1 MAELAFGA
9 VRSLLGLLREE
20 AQQLTRVGDDVRFI
34 QEEMESMESFLQYLA
49 ETTPTSGEHK
59 PPVRT
64 WMKQVRDLAFD
75 CSNCVDL
82 YVRQGR
88 GQLAARD
95 SGGGRLAGLLRS
107 LWSTSFLTA
116 LLAQRDAAAQIQQLK
131 ARVRDVGER
140 RQRYGVELPAMVESD
155 DKQQVKSTNQVPKQQ
170 PALIIQLP
178 MSKKTDDNTDA
189 GSGGME
195 GAVSA
200 AAGDIKDA
208 GPGGTEVARLSTQS
222 AGDDEG
228 GDHEWGARP
237 IMAVSHDF
245 IRATLGFSEPNI
257 LEENTKKLVE
267 LLTSQPQHG
276 STVPPGVHADNR
288 QKEAAAAKQNRP
300 WPPPLENIIFI
311 AAPEKEDGGDL
322 VRQVLRDPK
331 VSTVFKKVIWL
342 RLDFGFLFALLN
354 FYEQILQKG
363 GLWFILRFLLDDLFP
378 KEAGKDMKKKD
389 KWDEAKIAEEISKRK
404 GLKDTASLFVIEG
417 SVATGR
423 LWDLIKEALG
433 KFGCTPG
440 SAAIVIVT
448 DMANADELR
457 RERGISASWPLVIHS
472 LVDYWSTKAL
482 AVLDRNR
489 LKTDYLQKNIR
500 SILRQIQDHCKPQG
514 FCIKMFVHY
523 LSANPN
529 RSKDEL
535 DELLIRTLVSTGNL
549 PPDDSDATE
558 IREANGKMLLKFCY
572 NDLPRAYRNC
582 MLYLAIFPP
591 DRTIWRS
598 RLVMR
603 WIIEGLI
610 TGRDMRRAVLRAER
624 CFDTLV
630 SRWFVCPADITAAR
644 EVRTCTIQH
653 QLIQELINDGAK
665 EEQFLDPRLSRHLA
679 QHFSVHSDL
688 QLRRSNT
695 IEDFMLNLGK
705 KSRRSMVSRA
715 QLTLVKVI
723 DLEDCKYLK
732 SPVSRKDSKNMRLY
746 LKNICSNM
754 LLLKYLSIRNT
765 DVDKLPQNINNLLH
779 LEILDIRQTRL
790 PSDATK
796 DIMLPKLKCLLAGHT
811 QTATTGMAEK
821 HVPSVQIPSKISAMP
836 NMEVLSHVN
845 SLYDADVL
853 KHIGHLWQLR
863 KLGAVINGNLKD
875 WLNAIGDLNECLRS
889 LSIHIENRSDRDVA
903 QAAEEQRINPDTS
916 FHLELL
922 ERLSISGSTSRE
934 LLPLFFK
941 DDHHKLIAKVTLR
954 DTLLDN
960 STLEAYLKKLSG
972 LQRIKLRYR
981 SYTQRELTF
990 NSHVLPKLKFL
1001 IVECSTITSI
1011 KFHSD
1016 AAPKLEKIVWSFT
1029 KMESL
1034 SGIKNLPVLK
1044 ELMLKG
1050 DENIVL
1056 DQMSKDIADQLS
1068 KDIAEHPNFPVL
1080 IHNPPQN

>member
-34 QEEMESMESFLQYLA
+34 QEEMESMESFLRHLA
-49 ETTPTSGEHK
+49 ETTPPSGEHG

-75 CSNCVDL
+75 CSNCIDL
-82 YVRQGR
+82 YVRKGR
-88 GQLAARD
+88 GQLVAHD
-95 SGGGRLAGLLRS
+95 GGGGRLVALLRS

-116 LLAQRDAAAQIQQLK
+116 LLAQRDAAAQLRQLK
-131 ARVRDVGER
+131 VRARDVSER
-140 RQRYGVELPAMVESD
+140 RQRYGVELPGMPGSD
-155 DKQQVKSTNQVPKQQ
+155 AKQLVKSISQALKQQ
-170 PALIIQLP
+170 PAFFIQLP
-178 MSKKTDDNTDA
+178 MSEKTDNNTDP
-189 GSGGME
+189 GSGGTE
-195 GAVSA
+195 EAVSVA
-200 AAGDIKDA
+200 MGNSKDV
-208 GPGGTEVARLSTQS
+208 GSGGTEVARLSTQT

-228 GDHEWGARP
+228 GDHECRARP
-237 IMAVSHDF
+237 INIMAVSHDF
-245 IRATLGFSEPNI
+245 MRSTLGFSEPNI

-267 LLTSQPQHG
+267 LLTGHPKY
-276 STVPPGVHADNR
+276 DNH
-288 QKEAAAAKQNRP
+288 QEEAAAAKQNRP
-300 WPPPLENIIFI
+300 WHPLDNIIFI
-311 AAPEKEDGGDL
+311 AAPDKEDGGG
-322 VRQVLRDPK
+322 RQALGDPVVSAAFK
-331 VSTVFKKVIWL
+331 VTWL
-342 RLDFGFLFALLN
+342 QLDFGLLFALLN
-354 FYEQILQKG
+354 FYEQILKKG
-363 GLWFILRFLLDDLFP
+363 GLWFMLRFLLDDLFP
-378 KEAGKDMKKKD
+378 DEASKDMEEKD
-389 KWDEAKIAEEISKRK
+389 NWDEAKIAEEISRRK
-404 GLKDTASLFVIEG
+404 GLKGAASLFVIEG
-417 SVATGR
+417 SAASGR

-433 KFGCTPG
+433 KFDCAPG

-448 DMANADELR
+448 DMAHADELR
-457 RERGISASWPLVIHS
+457 RERGVVASQPLVIHS
-472 LVDYWSTKAL
+472 LVEYWSTKAL
-482 AVLDRNR
+482 AVLDRSR
-489 LKTDYLQKNIR
+489 LKTDYLRRNMR
-500 SILRQIQDHCKPQG
+500 SILRQIQECCKPQA

-523 LSANPN
+523 LCANPN
-529 RSKDEL
+529 RTKEEL
-535 DELLIRTLVSTGNL
+535 DELLVRTLVSTGSL

-572 NDLPRAYRNC
+572 NDLPRANQNC
-582 MLYLAIFPP
+582 LLYLAIFPP
-591 DRTIWRS
+591 GRTIWRS

-603 WIIEGLI
+603 WIVEGLI
-610 TGRDMRRAVLRAER
+610 AGRDMRRAVLRAER

-630 SRWFVCPADITAAR
+630 SRWFVCPADITDAR

-653 QLIQELINDGAK
+653 KLIQGLINDGAK

-679 QHFSVHSDL
+679 QHFSVHSNL
-688 QLRRSNT
+688 RLRRSDT
-695 IEDFMLNLGK
+695 IQDFMLNLVK
-705 KSRRSMVSRA
+705 KGRRSMFSPA
-715 QLTLVKVI
+715 QLNLIKVI
-723 DLEDCKYLK
+723 DLEDCTYLK
-732 SPVSRKDSKNMRLY
+732 NPVPRKDSKNMRLY

-765 DVDKLPQNINNLLH
+765 DVDKLPKNINNLLH
-779 LEILDIRQTRL
+779 LEILDIRQTRV
-790 PSDATK
+790 PYDATK

-811 QTATTGMAEK
+811 QTTSTRMADK
-821 HVPSVQIPSKISAMP
+821 HVPSVQIPRKISAMP

-845 SLYDADVL
+845 ASHDADVL

-875 WLNAIGDLNECLRS
+875 WLKAIGDLNECLQS
-889 LSIHIENRSDRDVA
+889 LSIHIEKQSSGDVA
-903 QAAEEQRINPDTS
+903 QAAEEQHINPDTS

-941 DDHHKLIAKVTLR
+941 DDRHKLIAKVTLR
-954 DTLLDN
+954 DTLLDH
-960 STLEAYLKKLSG
+960 STLEEHLKKLSG
-972 LQRIKLRYR
+972 LQRIKLRFK

-1044 ELMLKG
+1044 ELVLKG
-1050 DENIVL
+1050 DGNIIQ
-1056 DQMSKDIADQLS
+1056 DQVSKDIADQLS

-1080 IHNPPQN
+1080 IRNPPQN

>member
-9 VRSLLGLLREE
+9 VRSLLSLLREE

-49 ETTPTSGEHK
+49 ETTPPSGEHR

-82 YVRQGR
+82 YVRKGR
-88 GQLAARD
+88 GQLAAHQ
-95 SGGGRLAGLLRS
+95 GGSSRSLTGLLRS

-116 LLAQRDAAAQIQQLK
+116 LLAQRDAAARIPQLK
-131 ARVRDVGER
+131 ARARDVGER
-140 RQRYGVELPAMVESD
+140 RQRYGVELPAMAESG
-155 DKQQVKSTNQVPKQQ
+155 KQQEKSTNQVPKQQ
-170 PALIIQLP
+170 HALIIQLP
-178 MSKKTDDNTDA
+178 MSKKTDDNTDPGSA
-189 GSGGME
+189 GTE
-195 GAVSA
+195 GAVSTA
-200 AAGDIKDA
+200 MGDNKDA
-208 GPGGTEVARLSTQS
+208 RSGGIEAARLSTQTV
-222 AGDDEG
+222 GDDE

-257 LEENTKKLVE
+257 LEENTKKLIE

-276 STVPPGVHADNR
+276 STGNPGVHDNNS
-288 QKEAAAAKQNRP
+288 QEEAAAAKQNGP
-300 WPPPLENIIFI
+300 WPPLDNIIFI
-311 AAPEKEDGGDL
+311 AAPDKEDGGDL
-322 VRQVLRDPK
+322 VRKALGDPIMGM
-331 VSTVFKKVIWL
+331 VFKKVIWL
-342 RLDFGFLFALLN
+342 RLDFGLLFALLN

-363 GLWFILRFLLDDLFP
+363 SLWFILRFLLDDLFP
-378 KEAGKDMKKKD
+378 EEASKNMVQKDE
-389 KWDEAKIAEEISKRK
+389 WDEAKIAEEISKRK
-404 GLKDTASLFVIEG
+404 ELKGATSLFIIEG
-417 SVATGR
+417 SVASGR

-433 KFGCTPG
+433 KLGCAPG
-440 SAAIVIVT
+440 SAAIVIIT
-448 DMANADELR
+448 DMTNADELR

-472 LVDYWSTKAL
+472 LVDYWYTKVL
-482 AVLDRNR
+482 AVLDRTR
-489 LKTDYLQKNIR
+489 LKTDYLQKNMR
-500 SILRQIQDHCKPQG
+500 SILRLIQDCCKPQA

-523 LSANPN
+523 LCANPN
-529 RSKDEL
+529 RSKEEL
-535 DELLIRTLVSTGNL
+535 DELLIRMLVSTGNL

-582 MLYLAIFPP
+582 LLYLAIFPP

-610 TGRDMRRAVLRAER
+610 TGRDMRRAVLQAER

-630 SRWFVCPADITAAR
+630 SRWFVFPADITAAR
-644 EVRTCTIQH
+644 EVRTCTVQH
-653 QLIQELINDGAK
+653 KLIQGLINDGAK

-688 QLRRSNT
+688 RLRRSDT
-695 IEDFMLNLGK
+695 IQDFMLNLGK
-705 KSRRSMVSRA
+705 KGRRSMVCQA
-715 QLTLVKVI
+715 QLNLIKVI

-732 SPVSRKDSKNMRLY
+732 NPVSKEDSKNLRLY
-746 LKNICSNM
+746 LKNICINM

-765 DVDKLPQNINNLLH
+765 DVDKLPKNINNLLH
-779 LEILDIRQTRL
+779 LEILDIRQTRV

-796 DIMLPKLKCLLAGHT
+796 EIVLPKLKCLLAGHT
-811 QTATTGMAEK
+811 QTASTGITEK

-845 SLYDADVL
+845 TSHDADVL
-853 KHIGHLWQLR
+853 KHIGQQWQLR

-889 LSIHIENRSDRDVA
+889 LSIHIKNISARDVA
-903 QAAEEQRINPDTS
+903 QAAEEQCINPDTS

-941 DDHHKLIAKVTLR
+941 DDHQKLIAKLTLR
-954 DTLLDN
+954 DTLLDH
-960 STLEAYLKKLSG
+960 STLEAHLKKLSG
-972 LQRIKLRYR
+972 LQRIKLRYK

-990 NSHVLPKLKFL
+990 KSHVLPKLKFL

-1034 SGIKNLPVLK
+1034 SGINQLPVLK
-1044 ELMLKG
+1044 ELVLKG
-1050 DENIVL
+1050 DENNLL
-1056 DQMSKDIADQLS
+1056 DQMSKDIVDQLS
-1068 KDIAEHPNFPVL
+1068 KDTAEHPNFPIL
-1080 IHNPPQN
+1080 ICNPSQN

>member
-9 VRSLLGLLREE
+9 VRSLLSLLREE

-49 ETTPTSGEHK
+49 ETTPPSGEHR

-75 CSNCVDL
+75 CSNCIDL
-82 YVRQGR
+82 YVRKGR

-95 SGGGRLAGLLRS
+95 GGGSRSLTGLLRS

-116 LLAQRDAAAQIQQLK
+116 LLAQRDAAARIRQLK
-131 ARVRDVGER
+131 ARARDVGER
-140 RQRYGVELPAMVESD
+140 RQRYGVELPAMAESD
-155 DKQQVKSTNQVPKQQ
+155 NKQRVKSTNQVTKQQ

-178 MSKKTDDNTDA
+178 MHKKADDNTDP
-189 GSGGME
+189 GSGGMQ

-200 AAGDIKDA
+200 TTGDIKDA
-208 GPGGTEVARLSTQS
+208 GSGETEAARLSTQT

-245 IRATLGFSEPNI
+245 IRATLGFSEPNM
-257 LEENTKKLVE
+257 LENTKKLVE

-276 STVPPGVHADNR
+276 SIGNPGVHDDNR
-288 QKEAAAAKQNRP
+288 LEEAASAKHNRP
-300 WPPPLENIIFI
+300 WPPPLDNIIFVG
-311 AAPEKEDGGDL
+311 APDKDDGSDL
-322 VRQVLRDPK
+322 VRQLLRDPI
-331 VSTVFKKVIWL
+331 VSTVFKNVIWL
-342 RLDFGFLFALLN
+342 RLDFVLLFALLN

-378 KEAGKDMKKKD
+378 EEASKDMKEKD
-389 KWDEAKIAEEISKRK
+389 EWGEAKIAEEIRKRK
-404 GLKDTASLFVIEG
+404 GLNGTASLFVLEG
-417 SVATGR
+417 SFATGR

-433 KFGCTPG
+433 KFGCAPG
-440 SAAIVIVT
+440 SAAIVITT

-457 RERGISASWPLVIHS
+457 RERGISTSWPLVIHS

-482 AVLDRNR
+482 AVLDRTR
-489 LKTDYLQKNIR
+489 LKTDYLQKNMR
-500 SILRQIQDHCKPQG
+500 SILHQIQDCCKPKA

-523 LSANPN
+523 LCANPN
-529 RSKDEL
+529 RSKEEL
-535 DELLIRTLVSTGNL
+535 DELLVRTLVSTGNL

-572 NDLPRAYRNC
+572 NDLPRDYRNC
-582 MLYLAIFPP
+582 LLYLAIFPP

-610 TGRDMRRAVLRAER
+610 SGRDMRRAVLRAER

-630 SRWFVCPADITAAR
+630 SRWFVFPADITAAR
-644 EVRTCTIQH
+644 DVRTCTIQH
-653 QLIQELINDGAK
+653 KLIQGLINDGAK

-688 QLRRSNT
+688 RLRRSDT
-695 IEDFMLNLGK
+695 IQDFMLNLGK
-705 KSRRSMVSRA
+705 KGHRSMVCQA
-715 QLTLVKVI
+715 QLNLIKVI

-732 SPVSRKDSKNMRLY
+732 NPVSKEDSKNLRLY

-765 DVDKLPQNINNLLH
+765 DVDKLPKNINNLLH
-779 LEILDIRQTRL
+779 LEILDIRQTRV

-796 DIMLPKLKCLLAGHT
+796 EIVLPKLKCLLAGHT
-811 QTATTGMAEK
+811 QTASTGITEK

-845 SLYDADVL
+845 TSHDADVL
-853 KHIGHLWQLR
+853 KHIGQQWQLR
-863 KLGAVINGNLKD
+863 KIGAVINGDLKD

-889 LSIHIENRSDRDVA
+889 LSIHIENISARDVA
-903 QAAEEQRINPDTS
+903 QAAEEQCINPDTS

-941 DDHHKLIAKVTLR
+941 DDHHKLIAKLTLR
-954 DTLLDN
+954 DTLLDQ
-960 STLEAYLKKLSG
+960 STLEAHLKKLSG
-972 LQRIKLRYR
+972 LQRIKLRYK

-990 NSHVLPKLKFL
+990 RSHVLPKLKFL

-1034 SGIKNLPVLK
+1034 SGINQLPVLK
-1044 ELMLKG
+1044 ELVLKG
-1050 DENIVL
+1050 DENNLL
-1056 DQMSKDIADQLS
+1056 DQMSKDIVDQLS
-1068 KDIAEHPNFPVL
+1068 KDIAEHPNFPIL
-1080 IHNPPQN
+1080 ICNPPQN

>member
-9 VRSLLGLLREE
+9 VRSLLSLLREE

-49 ETTPTSGEHK
+49 ETTPPSGEHR

-82 YVRQGR
+82 YVRKGR
-88 GQLAARD
+88 GQLVAHD
-95 SGGGRLAGLLRS
+95 GGGGRLAGLLRS

-116 LLAQRDAAAQIQQLK
+116 LLAQRDAAAQIRQLK
-131 ARVRDVGER
+131 ARARDVGER
-140 RQRYGVELPAMVESD
+140 RQRYGVELPAMVENE
-155 DKQQVKSTNQVPKQQ
+155 DKQQVKSTNQVSKQQ

-178 MSKKTDDNTDA
+178 ASKKTDDNTDA
-189 GSGGME
+189 GSGGTE

-200 AAGDIKDA
+200 AMGDSKDA
-208 GPGGTEVARLSTQS
+208 AGSGGTEAERLSTQS

-228 GDHEWGARP
+228 GDREWGARP
-237 IMAVSHDF
+237 VMAVSHDF
-245 IRATLGFSEPNI
+245 VRATLGFSEPNI
-257 LEENTKKLVE
+257 LEENTKRLVE
-267 LLTSQPQHG
+267 LLTSHPQHG
-276 STVPPGVHADNR
+276 STGKPWGHDENH
-288 QKEAAAAKQNRP
+288 QEAAAAKQNGP
-300 WPPPLENIIFI
+300 WPPLDNIII
-311 AAPEKEDGGDL
+311 VAAPDKEDGGDL
-322 VRQVLRDPK
+322 VRQALGDTV
-331 VSTVFKKVIWL
+331 VSTAFKNVIWL
-342 RLDFGFLFALLN
+342 RLDFGLLFALLN
-354 FYEQILQKG
+354 FYEQILKKG

-378 KEAGKDMKKKD
+378 EEASKDMKEKD

-404 GLKDTASLFVIEG
+404 GLKGTISLFVIEG
-417 SVATGR
+417 SVATGP

-433 KFGCTPG
+433 KFGCAPG

-457 RERGISASWPLVIHS
+457 RGRGISASWPLVIHS

-482 AVLDRNR
+482 AVLDRRR
-489 LKTDYLQKNIR
+489 LKTGYLQKNMR

-529 RSKDEL
+529 RSKEEL
-535 DELLIRTLVSTGNL
+535 DELLVKTLVSTGNL

-558 IREANGKMLLKFCY
+558 IRETNGKMLLKFCY

-582 MLYLAIFPP
+582 LLYLAIFPP

-610 TGRDMRRAVLRAER
+610 TGKDMRRAVLRAER

-653 QLIQELINDGAK
+653 KLIQGLVNDGAK

-695 IEDFMLNLGK
+695 IQDFMLNLGK
-705 KSRRSMVSRA
+705 KGRGSMVSQA
-715 QLTLVKVI
+715 QLNLVKVI

-732 SPVSRKDSKNMRLY
+732 NPVSRKDSKNMHLY

-779 LEILDIRQTRL
+779 LEILDIRQTRV

-821 HVPSVQIPSKISAMP
+821 DIPSVQIPSKISAMP

-845 SLYDADVL
+845 TSHDADVL
-853 KHIGHLWQLR
+853 KHIGHLWQLG

-889 LSIHIENRSDRDVA
+889 LSIHVENRSARDVA

-954 DTLLDN
+954 DTLLDH
-960 STLEAYLKKLSG
+960 STLEAHLKKLSG
-972 LQRIKLRYR
+972 LQRIKLRYK

-1044 ELMLKG
+1044 ELVLKG
-1050 DENIVL
+1050 DENTVL
-1056 DQMSKDIADQLS
+1056 DQMSKNIADQLT

-1080 IHNPPQN
+1080 ICDPPQN